1 MFKSKNTKKYTCSEC
16 YSVVEIK
23 VISNKS
29 EEHDKVQYC
38 PFCGDYLDLDAVGN
52 KDNEIPLLKDFD
64 DYDEFDEEK
73 YYDDFEDDVD
83 DSDE

>member
-16 YSVVEIK
+16 DSVVEIK

-29 EEHDKVQYC
+29 DEYDKVQFC
-38 PFCGDYLDLDAVGN
+38 PFCGDYLDLDSIN
-52 KDNEIPLLKDFD
+52 DKDNEIPLLKDFD

-73 YYDDFEDDVD
+73 YYDDFEDDID